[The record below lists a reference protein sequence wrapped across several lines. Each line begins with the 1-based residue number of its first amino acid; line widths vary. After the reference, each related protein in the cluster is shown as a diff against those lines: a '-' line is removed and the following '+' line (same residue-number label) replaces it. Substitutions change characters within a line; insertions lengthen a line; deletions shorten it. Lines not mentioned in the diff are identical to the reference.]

1 MSPKAGTAAFHY
13 RHQIRWGEC
22 DPAGIV
28 YAPNIFGYALQAV
41 EAWFEEVIGESW
53 TNVIAQRGLA
63 TPWVHTDIDFFK
75 PMRPG
80 DRITVGLDLA
90 NLGNTSLGF
99 TAVGTGRDGEP
110 LFRARLVSCFMNQSS
125 GRAVRIPEDL
135 RSRMRHWLAA
145 HGAGAVA
152 DGLEEDA

>member
-1 MSPKAGTAAFHY
+1 MRRETGGEAFHH
-13 RHQIRWGEC
+13 RHRVRWGEC

-41 EAWFEEVIGESW
+41 EAWFEDVIGESW
-53 TNVIAQRGLA
+53 TGVIAQRGLA
-63 TPWVHTDIDFFK
+63 TPWVHADIDFVR

-90 NLGNTSLGF
+90 NLGDTSLGF
-99 TAVGTGRDGEP
+99 TAVGIDRQGAP

-135 RSRMRHWLAA
+135 RIRMRQWLAT
-145 HGAGAVA
+145 HGAGAPA
-152 DGLEEDA
+152 NGLEEDA